1 MVLAQRGRNE
11 AQTIYQSD
19 SFVLLAQLHDCKPHQ
34 LHTDNLGT
42 RFEARNN
49 DEKMLDGHPDTWGD
63 VVNTLHTKAMGFA
76 VRKISFL
83 VFSLIWIA
91 LCKSSYAGCV
101 LPVADGTEK
110 VVSNRNIAGFFAG
123 IENNAILI
131 KEYKTKNIVQIELAG
146 LKAAY
151 SAYGGDIA
159 MEELKAGVSM
169 RVWYKNC
176 NKQKNGKSTAAYVE
190 FFSND
195 LADKPPKDYFSAKGQ

>member
-19 SFVLLAQLHDCKPHQ
+19 SFVLLAQLHDCMPHQ
-34 LHTDNLGT
+34 LHTANLGT
-42 RFEARNN
+42 PLEASINEGKILEDYPN
-49 DEKMLDGHPDTWGD
+49 TWGD
-63 VVNTLHTKAMGFA
+63 VVNTLHTKTMGSA
-76 VRKISFL
+76 VRKLSSIVL
-83 VFSLIWIA
+83 SLIWIA

-101 LPVADGTEK
+101 LPVADGAEE

-123 IENNAILI
+123 IEKDAILI
-131 KEYKTKNIVQIELAG
+131 KKYRTKNIVQIELAG

-159 MEELKAGVSM
+159 IKEMKAGVSM

-176 NKQKNGKSTAAYVE
+176 KKQKNGKSTAAYVE